1 MKLNK
6 LITSVLFI
14 VLLFLTSESAFA
26 QANGI
31 GGNLGAGIML
41 GEPSGITL
49 KKWNNQRSAFD
60 VGVAWSFSGNND
72 ALLLQG
78 DYLIHNWFNDIDE
91 GRLAWYYGI
100 GGRVVFANDA
110 VVGARI
116 PIGLNYL
123 ISDQPIGLFAEVAPI
138 LDLVPDT
145 EFNGNGAIG
154 IRYYF

>member
-14 VLLFLTSESAFA
+14 VLLFLTSESVFA

-41 GEPSGITL
+41 GEPSGVTL

-60 VGVAWSFSGNND
+60 IGVAWSFSGNND

-100 GGRVVFANDA
+100 SSSSHMDSGKGGFLLD
-110 VVGARI
+110 
-116 PIGLNYL
+116 
-123 ISDQPIGLFAEVAPI
+123 API
-138 LDLVPDT
+138 P
-145 EFNGNGAIG
+145 EGNVHSTQGLASG
-154 IRYYF
+154 QQ

>member
-1 MKLNK
+1 MRFIKLLSAS
-6 LITSVLFI
+6 LII
-14 VLLFLTSESAFA
+14 VIFLLGSETLMA
-26 QANGI
+26 QANGN
-31 GGNLGAGIML
+31 GGNFGAGIML
-41 GEPSGITL
+41 GEPSGISL
-49 KKWNNQRSAFD
+49 KKWNNQQSAFD
-60 VGVAWSFSGNND
+60 IGIAWSFSGNND

-78 DYLIHNWFNDIDE
+78 DYLIHNWFDDIDE

-110 VVGARI
+110 VLGARI
-116 PIGLNYL
+116 PVGLNYL

-145 EFNGNGAIG
+145 EFDGSGAIG